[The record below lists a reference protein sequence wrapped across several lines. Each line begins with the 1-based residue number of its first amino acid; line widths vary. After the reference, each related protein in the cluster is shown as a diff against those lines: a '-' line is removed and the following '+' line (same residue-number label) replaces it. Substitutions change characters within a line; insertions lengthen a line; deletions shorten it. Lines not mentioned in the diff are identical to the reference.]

1 MTYRRGDMSSLA
13 SHYTPCLL
21 VLLLLLDYFPHFFV
35 LVGLATRE
43 KSLLCC

>member
-1 MTYRRGDMSSLA
+1 MTYRHVEMSSLA

-21 VLLLLLDYFPHFFV
+21 VLLLLLDYFPLFFL